1 MEGWRAINHEDLSQI
16 IENLQKQLNE
26 LVKQKGSLT
35 DCAVLNVS
43 QELDRYIVES
53 QRRILESRKES
64 IRFSSTFHQNPG
76 KVGTSDTMKR
86 S

>member
-16 IENLQKQLNE
+16 IENLQKQLKE

-53 QRRILESRKES
+53 QRRILASRKES
-64 IRFSSTFHQNPG
+64 MPKNEGDRHEQA
-76 KVGTSDTMKR
+76 
-86 S
+86 